1 MNEALAIGSGSTD
14 QAVAEVTKSL
24 KGWESKVEALAVE
37 TPEDEAGALTMVKT
51 VKDAGKAAE
60 DKLDEFIGPLNTVV
74 KNLRSVFKPHIDRFK
89 ALETSIKQKMN
100 AYRAAVEAAAA
111 AERRKAEEKRRKAE
125 ERAEATGKPVKEV
138 YVPPAPVQTV
148 QSNGAAVTYRKVK
161 KFEIIDEAKVPR
173 QFLEVNQ
180 SKVRMAVLQGIEIP
194 GVRAWE
200 ESEAAI
206 R

>member
-24 KGWESKVEALAVE
+24 KGWESKVAALAVE
-37 TPEDEAGALTMVKT
+37 TPEDEAGALAMVKT

-74 KNLRSVFKPHIDRFK
+74 KNLRAVFKPHIDRFK
-89 ALETSIKQKMN
+89 SLEISIKQKMN
-100 AYRAAVEAAAA
+100 AYRSEIEAAAA
-111 AERRKAEEKRRKAE
+111 EERRKAEEKLRKAQAKAE
-125 ERAEATGKPVKEV
+125 ETGKPMKAV
-138 YVPPAPVQTV
+138 YVPPPPVQTV
-148 QSNGAAVTYRKVK
+148 QSNGASVTYRKVK
-161 KFEIIDEAKVPR
+161 KFEIVDESKVPR
-173 QFLEVNQ
+173 QFLEINQ
-180 SKVRMAVLQGIEIP
+180 SKIRTAILQGIEVP
-194 GVRAWE
+194 GVRSWE